1 MNLTRALDVAL
12 PEIPARTIAEHYPR
26 LDPGATFREHLEDGK
41 PVIRAYIPSSNLM
54 YKLSPQNWKLAQLF
68 DGQRSYEEITEL
80 YSQQNGIQYDV
91 QEVREFGADLE
102 AADFWHKTPQEKNI
116 LLMQQTA
123 EERRKKMQQRSRW
136 ADLSV
141 VTFPAFNPDRVL
153 TNLYNHTRFI
163 ATTWFT
169 ALTLLLFAVTV
180 GITVTHWSEIGRD
193 TAEFYNFA
201 NKTWGDIFVLYLLL
215 LPVVLVHEFA
225 HAYVSKHFGGRVT
238 AMGFALIY
246 LAPAVYTDTTEAE
259 AMSSRYE
266 RIMVTIAGVWSEL
279 MICAIAT
286 IIWWG
291 TPPDTLIHNGAY
303 FMMMI
308 TGFVSILVNWNPLIK
323 LDGYH
328 MLCDLI
334 GIADLKENSTA
345 FVSAWTKKYIW
356 RLPVEVPYVPQ
367 RRRFGFAVYALLSG
381 AYSYTMLYVVARF
394 VGNVV
399 RNFSPEWGFVPELGV
414 ALLIFRS
421 RIRSLVNFM
430 KFVYLD
436 KKDRIIAWF
445 TPQHSLAAAALLIL
459 FLALPLWHDS
469 VTGRFMLEPL
479 QTATVRARVPGRVT
493 QIFVGEGQPVA
504 AGQPLAILRNLPMQS
519 EYEQAR
525 ARLSMASERANVA
538 SLHYTEYGTA
548 LKDREQLAA
557 QAFQLSRRNAELQ
570 LDSPISGIV
579 LTPRVR
585 DLTGSYLAEGS
596 PLLQVAD
603 ISQFRARIY
612 VSEFDLYK
620 IQKSAQAKLQ
630 VQGLL
635 KKWQAQIVSIAP
647 GPTEM
652 DPNLGGKVE
661 FKGMNPPHFYL
672 VDLIVQNSN
681 LALRPGMIGVARVY
695 GERRSILGQGW
706 EIVSNFWGRKL
717 W

>member
-1 MNLTRALDVAL
+1 
-12 PEIPARTIAEHYPR
+12 
-26 LDPGATFREHLEDGK
+26 
-41 PVIRAYIPSSNLM
+41 
-54 YKLSPQNWKLAQLF
+54 
-68 DGQRSYEEITEL
+68 
-80 YSQQNGIQYDV
+80 
-91 QEVREFGADLE
+91 
-102 AADFWHKTPQEKNI
+102 
-116 LLMQQTA
+116 
-123 EERRKKMQQRSRW
+123 
-136 ADLSV
+136 
-141 VTFPAFNPDRVL
+141 
-153 TNLYNHTRFI
+153 
-163 ATTWFT
+163 
-169 ALTLLLFAVTV
+169 
-180 GITVTHWSEIGRD
+180 
-193 TAEFYNFA
+193 
-201 NKTWGDIFVLYLLL
+201 
-215 LPVVLVHEFA
+215 
-225 HAYVSKHFGGRVT
+225 
-238 AMGFALIY
+238 
-246 LAPAVYTDTTEAE
+246 
-259 AMSSRYE
+259 
-266 RIMVTIAGVWSEL
+266 
-279 MICAIAT
+279 
-286 IIWWG
+286 
-291 TPPDTLIHNGAY
+291 
-303 FMMMI
+303 
-308 TGFVSILVNWNPLIK
+308 VNWNPLIK

-334 GIADLKENSTA
+334 GIVDLKENSTA
-345 FVSAWTKKYIW
+345 FVSAWTKKHIW
-356 RLPVEVPYVPQ
+356 RLPVEVPYVPP
-367 RRRFGFAVYALLSG
+367 RRRPGYVVYALLSG
-381 AYSYTMLYVVARF
+381 VYSYAMLFVVARF

-399 RNFSPEWGFVPELGV
+399 RSFSPEWGFIPELAV
-414 ALLIFRS
+414 AALIFRS
-421 RIRSLVNFM
+421 RIRLLVNFM

-479 QTATVRARVPGRVT
+479 QTATIRARVPGTVT

-525 ARLSMASERANVA
+525 ARLSMASERANAA
-538 SLHYTEYGTA
+538 SLHYAEYGTA

-557 QAFQLSRRNAELQ
+557 QTFQLSRRNAELQ
-570 LDSPISGIV
+570 LSSPISGIV

-585 DLTGSYLAEGS
+585 DLTGSYLAEGN

-612 VSEFDLYK
+612 VSEYELYK

-661 FKGMNPPHFYL
+661 FKGMSPPHFYL
-672 VDLIVQNSN
+672 VDLVVQNSD
-681 LALRPGMIGVARVY
+681 LALKPGMVGVARVF
-695 GERRSILGQGW
+695 GERKSILGLGW